1 MGKTNSI
8 GINLSHGTNW
18 DTMTIFGQSELHM
31 YERKTPLTI
40 DCGLHL
46 TKEVL
51 NGKWKPALLN
61 AISMDVKR
69 PSEILRLIPEATRRV
84 LNVQLK
90 ELEAHG
96 MIEKKTYPQLPPK
109 VEYSLTE
116 IGWSLMPIIYAMNQ
130 WGDENRSFL
139 ETVIEKD
146 PKISKT
152 EKSPC
157 HIYRTMKLA
166 RKIG

>member
-1 MGKTNSI
+1 
-8 GINLSHGTNW
+8 
-18 DTMTIFGQSELHM
+18 M

-51 NGKWKPALLN
+51 NGKWKPAILR
-61 AISMDVKR
+61 AISMGVKR
-69 PSEILRLIPEATRRV
+69 PSEILRLFSGATRRV

-90 ELEAHG
+90 ELEGHG

-116 IGWSLMPIIYAMNQ
+116 IGYSLMPIIEAMNQ
-130 WGDENRSFL
+130 WGDDNRHFL
-139 ETVIEKD
+139 ENVIKQA
-146 PKISKT
+146 PKISETSKT
-152 EKSPC
+152 TCES
-157 HIYRTMKLA
+157 YRLMNVVH
-166 RKIG
+166 KIG

>member
-1 MGKTNSI
+1 
-8 GINLSHGTNW
+8 
-18 DTMTIFGQSELHM
+18 M

-51 NGKWKPALLN
+51 NGKWKPALLH
-61 AISMDVKR
+61 AISMDIKR
-69 PSEILRLIPEATRRV
+69 PSELLRLLPGATRRV

-116 IGWSLMPIIYAMNQ
+116 IGRSLLPVIDAMNL
-130 WGDENRSFL
+130 WGDANRSFL
-139 ETVIEKD
+139 ETVITQD
-146 PKISKT
+146 PKIGETSK
-152 EKSPC
+152 SICPV
-157 HIYRTMKLA
+157 YRHMA
-166 RKIG
+166 VERKVG

>member
-1 MGKTNSI
+1 
-8 GINLSHGTNW
+8 
-18 DTMTIFGQSELHM
+18 M
-31 YERKTPLTI
+31 YERKTPLAI

-51 NGKWKPALLN
+51 NGKWKPAILR

-69 PSEILRLIPEATRRV
+69 PSEILRLFPDATRRV

-90 ELEAHG
+90 ELEGHG
-96 MIEKKTYPQLPPK
+96 MVEKKTYPQLPPK

-116 IGWSLMPIIYAMNQ
+116 IGWSLMPIIDAMNQ
-130 WGDENRSFL
+130 WGDANRSFL
-139 ETVIEKD
+139 ENVIKND
-146 PKISKT
+146 PKIGETSK
-152 EKSPC
+152 SAC
-157 HIYRTMKLA
+157 QIYRSMNIK

>member
-1 MGKTNSI
+1 
-8 GINLSHGTNW
+8 
-18 DTMTIFGQSELHM
+18 M

-69 PSEILRLIPEATRRV
+69 PSEMLRLLAGTTRRV

-90 ELEAHG
+90 ELEGHG
-96 MIEKKTYPQLPPK
+96 IVEKRTYPQLPPK

-116 IGWSLMPIIYAMNQ
+116 IGWSLMPIIDAMNQ
-130 WGDENRSFL
+130 WGDANRSFL
-139 ETVIEKD
+139 ETVITQD
-146 PKISKT
+146 PKIGETS
-152 EKSPC
+152 KSPC
-157 HIYRTMKLA
+157 PVHQRMVIE

>member
-1 MGKTNSI
+1 MR
-8 GINLSHGTNW
+8 
-18 DTMTIFGQSELHM
+18 IFVDKRKQIM
-31 YERKTPLTI
+31 YERKIPLTI

-69 PSEILRLIPEATRRV
+69 PSEILRLLNGATRRV

-90 ELEAHG
+90 ELEQHG
-96 MIEKKTYPQLPPK
+96 MIEKKVFPELPPK
-109 VEYSLTE
+109 VEYSLTT
-116 IGWSLMPIIYAMNQ
+116 IGWSLMPIIDAMNQ
-130 WGDENRSFL
+130 WGDANRDFL
-139 ETVIEKD
+139 ESMIKQLPKNTQTSKSFCPGHRHMTIE
-146 PKISKT
+146 
-152 EKSPC
+152 
-157 HIYRTMKLA
+157 

>member
-1 MGKTNSI
+1 
-8 GINLSHGTNW
+8 
-18 DTMTIFGQSELHM
+18 M

-51 NGKWKPALLN
+51 NGKWKPAILR

-69 PSEILRLIPEATRRV
+69 PSEILRLFPGVTRRV

-90 ELEAHG
+90 ELEGHG

-116 IGWSLMPIIYAMNQ
+116 IGCSLMPIIEAMNQ
-130 WGDENRSFL
+130 WGDANRSFL
-139 ETVIEKD
+139 ENVIKQA
-146 PKISKT
+146 PKIGETSKST
-152 EKSPC
+152 C
-157 HIYRTMKLA
+157 QIYGHMTIA

>member
-1 MGKTNSI
+1 
-8 GINLSHGTNW
+8 
-18 DTMTIFGQSELHM
+18 M

-61 AISMDVKR
+61 AISIGIKR
-69 PSEILRLIPEATRRV
+69 PSEMLRLLPDATRRV

-90 ELEAHG
+90 ELEGHG
-96 MIEKKTYPQLPPK
+96 LVEKKTYPQLPPK

-116 IGWSLMPIIYAMNQ
+116 IGWSLMPIIDAMNQ
-130 WGDENRSFL
+130 WGDANRSFL
-139 ETVIEKD
+139 ETVITQD
-146 PKISKT
+146 PKISET
-152 EKSPC
+152 SKSAC
-157 HIYRTMKLA
+157 QMYRHVVVE

>member
-1 MGKTNSI
+1 MA
-8 GINLSHGTNW
+8 
-18 DTMTIFGQSELHM
+18 IFGSREKHM
-31 YERKTPLTI
+31 YERKIPLTI

-69 PSEILRLIPEATRRV
+69 PSEIVRLLPGATRRV

-90 ELEAHG
+90 ELESHG

-109 VEYSLTE
+109 VEYSLTK
-116 IGWSLMPIIYAMNQ
+116 IGWSLMPIIEAMNQ
-130 WGDENRSFL
+130 WGDTHRDFL
-139 ETVIEKD
+139 ETVISQD
-146 PKISKT
+146 PKISQT
-152 EKSPC
+152 SKSACP
-157 HIYRTMKLA
+157 IYRHMA
-166 RKIG
+166 VERKIG

>member
-1 MGKTNSI
+1 
-8 GINLSHGTNW
+8 
-18 DTMTIFGQSELHM
+18 M

-61 AISMDVKR
+61 AISMNVKR
-69 PSEILRLIPEATRRV
+69 PSELLRLFPGATRRV

-90 ELEAHG
+90 ELEGHG
-96 MIEKKTYPQLPPK
+96 MVEKKTYPQLPPK

-116 IGWSLMPIIYAMNQ
+116 IGWSLMPIIDAMNQ
-130 WGDENRSFL
+130 WGDANRSFL
-139 ETVIEKD
+139 ETVITQN
-146 PKISKT
+146 PKIVETSKAICPMY
-152 EKSPC
+152 KRMSVVP
-157 HIYRTMKLA
+157 
-166 RKIG
+166 KIG

>member
-1 MGKTNSI
+1 
-8 GINLSHGTNW
+8 
-18 DTMTIFGQSELHM
+18 M

-69 PSEILRLIPEATRRV
+69 PSEMLRLFPGATRRV

-90 ELEAHG
+90 ELEGHG

-109 VEYSLTE
+109 VEYSLTK
-116 IGWSLMPIIYAMNQ
+116 IGWSLMPIIDAMNQ
-130 WGDENRSFL
+130 WGDANRSFL
-139 ETVIEKD
+139 ETVITQN
-146 PKISKT
+146 PKIVETSKSICPT
-152 EKSPC
+152 HRHMVVTPGPV
-157 HIYRTMKLA
+157 TA
-166 RKIG
+166 KII